1 MPKQLTF
8 DDLPDR
14 VPPWRLTGLS
24 SQRSKGGSRLWIV
37 TCEGCEKTRLVS
49 ATKWKNGG
57 IGSCICGAGTG
68 KAPIRLT
75 YQGVTMSL
83 PEWAER
89 LNTPRSVLYQR
100 LKEQGNRP
108 VSWVLYGSREPAPPP
123 EVVGMSLLDQ
133 VSEAL
138 QEEFARLIPDLVRDL
153 LDNPKTRSRLDALLN
168 PFLGIARPGMGPEA
182 GDMVF
187 KDATYAEVLARC
199 RKDERVATLVWAQR
213 AIYRDLPLDA
223 SILEQAQIEAR
234 QLAQVET
241 SIARRLSKEVP
252 DAVLRPP
259 KDPKSTEPSPFDKVF
274 QDQTYSTLLELVGED
289 VARILWRDRYET
301 QAIPLRDRMDAVNEL
316 VLSRAR
322 EPEPKPEPKP
332 EPEPESEPTQ
342 PGVTVTPA
350 QPVTVTPAQAIAQ
363 AHQED
368 SIPLFLRP
376 GVFNPDHPVSKAQ
389 AEREAAAKAAMAAKT
404 AARNAP
410 HRDIP
415 DPPNIAK
422 QRERQAQQPR
432 LRASSWSQE
441 EREEH
446 LKGHRLLPPPLPKLA
461 HASLRDAPWL
471 LEAADEL
478 AETYDRFWNT
488 YAVDGSGELGNVWL
502 VDLDPDV
509 PRLPGSLNPTLEAVN
524 NIPPQDLLRWD
535 TDGPL
540 LKGVTRPGPETFEG
554 QPRWLPFIPYGID
567 LEAPQVDPGPFEQT
581 YWVRRY
587 YCRVPRTPMDSTHW
601 LPSTSWDLACIWW
614 RAWAAIRT
622 HREKHPK
629 DAPLLSREYGQ
640 LYRWVLEIPFECAE
654 ALNEFVVC
662 QWLHDWLHGR
672 LPNSDG
678 HFIPA
683 VNTNAQANE
692 VLPLFERWLADLN
705 EPRFNWQTQVYLDG
719 EETDPEAEYHH
730 RFRELLEGILRGHS
744 STNTA
749 TLQVQLYH
757 LWRKAGQ
764 EPLSLAFH
772 DISPDPRDTTIQG
785 VDMAVA
791 RPLLEELV
799 ELDLAWAAEHPGAEG
814 AWLTFARQPL
824 P

>member
-1 MPKQLTF
+1 
-8 DDLPDR
+8 
-14 VPPWRLTGLS
+14 V
-24 SQRSKGGSRLWIV
+24 
-37 TCEGCEKTRLVS
+37 
-49 ATKWKNGG
+49 
-57 IGSCICGAGTG
+57 
-68 KAPIRLT
+68 T
-75 YQGVTMSL
+75 YQGVTLSL

-89 LNTPRSVLYQR
+89 LGVPRSLLYQR
-100 LKEQGNRP
+100 FKERGKRP
-108 VSWVLYGSREPAPPP
+108 ISWVLYGSKDPSASQEALALTVT
-123 EVVGMSLLDQ
+123 EQLKTILLD
-133 VSEAL
+133 EL
-138 QEEFARLIPDLVRDL
+138 TRLVPGMVQDL
-153 LDNPKTRSRLDALLN
+153 LNNPTTRRRLDALVQPL
-168 PFLGIARPGMGPEA
+168 LGVPRPGMGPDP

-199 RKDERVATLVWAQR
+199 NKDERVAGLVWAQR
-213 AIYRDLPLDA
+213 SIYRTLPIDT
-223 SILEQAQIEAR
+223 SILEQAQAEALYLSKFEAQQLEQIEAAR
-234 QLAQVET
+234 KAPPTFPVQVQT
-241 SIARRLSKEVP
+241 
-252 DAVLRPP
+252 DGQ
-259 KDPKSTEPSPFDKVF
+259 PSHHDKVF
-274 QDQTYSTLLELVGED
+274 VDQTYASLIELVGED
-289 VARILWRDRYET
+289 VALILWRDRHNT
-301 QAIPLRDRMDAVNEL
+301 QTVPLRDCMDAVNEL
-316 VLSRAR
+316 MLSKAR
-322 EPEPKPEPKP
+322 EPKPKPEPKPEPKP
-332 EPEPESEPTQ
+332 KPEPEPEPTQ
-342 PGVTVTPA
+342 PGVTVTPT
-350 QPVTVTPAQAIAQ
+350 QPVTVTPDQAISQ
-363 AHQED
+363 D

-376 GVFNPDHPVSKAQ
+376 GVFNPDHPVSKVQ

-509 PRLPGSLNPTLEAVN
+509 PRLPGSLNPTLDVVN

-567 LEAPQVDPGPFEQT
+567 LETPQVDPGPFEQT

-629 DAPLLSREYGQ
+629 GAPLLSREYGQ

-678 HFIPA
+678 HLIPA

-692 VLPLFERWLADLN
+692 VLPLFERWLADLSA
-705 EPRFNWQTQVYLDG
+705 PRFYWQAQVYLDG
-719 EETDPEAEYHH
+719 EETDPKTESHH
-730 RFRELLEGILRGHS
+730 RFQELLEGILRGHS

-824 P
+824 A